1 MLLSGRQ
8 TCGKIMK
15 ARLALR
21 ISAICFILLGLLVM
35 TVLWITPGVL
45 PGATFERVIT
55 TARAWG
61 DVNATF
67 FISFGIFLII
77 FSEMDNLAFIQ
88 RFLFCK
94 YTAHNTDAGRWYFS
108 PCLSNRPTSA
118 SFCSTYTFR
127 SVFTL
132 WLEKR
137 SMKQ

>member
-1 MLLSGRQ
+1 
-8 TCGKIMK
+8 MK

-35 TVLWITPGVL
+35 TVLWITPGIL

-77 FSEMDNLAFIQ
+77 LSGMDNLAFVQ
-88 RFLFCK
+88 RVLF
-94 YTAHNTDAGRWYFS
+94 ANTLLTIPMLGVGIFHHAYLNSGPPPPVFILLALSGLFS
-108 PCLSNRPTSA
+108 L
-118 SFCSTYTFR
+118 YGWKKG
-127 SVFTL
+127 L
-132 WLEKR
+132 
-137 SMKQ
+137 